1 LRKSLVLDPDVQ
13 KRLRA
18 LPKEQC
24 VDVVLTLLKLAD
36 AFGKPD
42 EHSGLG
48 IRKLRSDLFECRV
61 GLSLRILFRASQD
74 GIILRFIGN
83 HDEVRKYLR
92 AI

>member
-1 LRKSLVLDPDVQ
+1 MRKSLVLDPDVQ

-24 VDVVLTLLKLAD
+24 VEVVLTLLKLAD
-36 AFGKPD
+36 AFGKPH

-61 GLSLRILFRASQD
+61 GLSLRILFRASED

-92 AI
+92 TI